1 MPSSPGTTSSRHTGL
16 GLHTPAD
23 VHCGRADTVRA
34 ERAAVLTTAY
44 AAHPDRFVRQP
55 PQPPKIPVAS
65 WINPPEQREA
75 AAR

>member
-1 MPSSPGTTSSRHTGL
+1 MHLPDPLLLVQRRAP
-16 GLHTPAD
+16 PAD
-23 VHCGRADTVRA
+23 VHHGRADTVRA

-65 WINPPEQREA
+65 WINPPEQKEA
-75 AAR
+75 AAQ